1 MKKTLYS
8 EIWKH
13 KEMLYYSEGQYIMK
27 LTVTYEPLFKT
38 MKSLGVTQTNLIRKY
53 NVSSSLFSKLKAGKN
68 VQMSTIL
75 QLMKDIGT
83 DNLNDI
89 LEIKV
94 Q

>member
-1 MKKTLYS
+1 
-8 EIWKH
+8 
-13 KEMLYYSEGQYIMK
+13 MLYYSEGQCIMK

-83 DNLNDI
+83 DNLDDI

>member
-1 MKKTLYS
+1 
-8 EIWKH
+8 
-13 KEMLYYSEGQYIMK
+13 MK

-38 MKSLGVTQTNLIRKY
+38 MKSLGVTQTNLIRKN

-83 DNLNDI
+83 ENLDDI